1 MSSTVALV
9 EAQRYDID
17 ALVAAMRRAIECAG
31 FDLQSCRGRR
41 VLLKPNMLGAYP
53 PAMGVT
59 THPAFV
65 EAAVHLFQQAEATV
79 GIGDSPNVVLP
90 PADVWETTGMNAVCR
105 RTGAEALSFESGGSV
120 EREGLRIARAPLDA
134 DLLVNLPKLKT
145 HALTVLTAA
154 VKNCFGCVA
163 GMQKARH
170 HREHAERTDFA
181 ELLVRIA
188 DVVNPELTL
197 VDGVV
202 AMEGDGPSGGELVDL
217 GVILA
222 GTDVHAVDA
231 AIAHLVGCPEEGVD
245 TLAAAIR
252 RGEWRSKALALVGDP
267 IEALAPKSFSL
278 PATVVRGSRDW
289 WIARFVLGRIWS
301 GVSAQPRVAP
311 ARCRRCGLCA
321 QSCPVD
327 VISGGTGAEPAYIDE
342 AGCIQCFCCHEICPH
357 RAIDLQPSWTIRLW
371 RALLRRRMKGR
382 GGKK

>member
-9 EAQRYDID
+9 GKQRYDID
-17 ALVAAMRRAIECAG
+17 ALVPAMRRATGLAG
-31 FDLQSCRGRR
+31 FELESCRGKR

-65 EAAVHLFQQAEATV
+65 EAAVHLFQQVGAIV
-79 GIGDSPNVVLP
+79 GIGDSPNGVLP
-90 PADVWETTGMNAVCR
+90 PADVWEATGMNAVCR
-105 RTGAEALSFESGGSV
+105 RTGAEALSFESCGSV

-145 HALTVLTAA
+145 HSLTVLTAA

-170 HREHAERTDFA
+170 HREHAERSDFA

-188 DVVNPELTL
+188 EIAQPSLTL
-197 VDGVV
+197 VDGIT
-202 AMEGDGPSGGELVDL
+202 AMEGDGPSGGELLDL

-222 GTDVHAVDA
+222 GRNVHAVDA
-231 AIAHLVGCPEEGVD
+231 AIARLIGCPEEAVD

-252 RGEWRSKALALVGDP
+252 RGAWRPEALALAGDP
-267 IEALAPKSFSL
+267 IEALRPTAFAL

-289 WIARFVLGRIWS
+289 WIARLVLGRIWS
-301 GVSAQPRVAP
+301 GVSAQPHVAP
-311 ARCRRCGLCA
+311 DRCRRCGLCV
-321 QSCPVD
+321 QSCPVG
-327 VISGGTGAEPAYIDE
+327 VISGGTGEEPARIDA

-357 RAIDLQPSWTIRLW
+357 RAIDLRPSWTIRLW

-382 GGKK
+382 GGTT